1 MYEVIVFYIYINYL
15 NLRFFFFVGSY
26 VIKNIMIIYIYI
38 EVYVLKIVKIFV
50 KVSNYETNMIMLI
63 LNIEYIFK

>member
-50 KVSNYETNMIMLI
+50 KVSNYEMNMIMLI